1 MSDDETFGPLLH
13 GTARAWRLK
22 LDERLKPMGLSQ
34 AKWRTLLHLSV
45 APGPLTQAEIAA
57 LLGIEEPT
65 LVTLLHRLE
74 SDRWVARKNSSQD
87 RRCKTVHLAP
97 RAQRVIEQI
106 NTARSNFDT
115 NYSTIFRR
123 PNFAP
128 ASACWILSDKKR
140 KRGMEMKNEPPFDGF
155 EVERTA
161 KTKMGARLESGNG
174 AATELQEPRRVKT
187 SRVSKQ
193 RIPNWGYFL
202 FVLLAAFAVARTLQ
216 RGVQTAKTAQP
227 PVRPVLVA
235 KVISKDV
242 PLYLDEIGTC
252 AAYETVQVQ
261 AQVSGQIIARHFQ
274 DGADVKKGDLLF
286 TIDPR
291 PFQAALQQAQAQ
303 AALDQVTLK
312 RQTELRA
319 RNVTAP
325 QDFDT
330 AQANAR
336 KSEAAAAAAQVNVD
350 FCYIKSPINGRA
362 GLRLVDVGNIVSGNT
377 GSGAVLLTIQGL
389 DPIYTDFTVAETDL
403 ALVRKYLGGPNVKVQ
418 TYSPDDK
425 IPPRIGDLY
434 FIDNA
439 VQPGSGTVKARGV
452 TPNPDHAFWPSEF
465 VRVRFILDT
474 VKDALLVP

>member
-1 MSDDETFGPLLH
+1 
-13 GTARAWRLK
+13 
-22 LDERLKPMGLSQ
+22 
-34 AKWRTLLHLSV
+34 
-45 APGPLTQAEIAA
+45 
-57 LLGIEEPT
+57 
-65 LVTLLHRLE
+65 
-74 SDRWVARKNSSQD
+74 
-87 RRCKTVHLAP
+87 
-97 RAQRVIEQI
+97 
-106 NTARSNFDT
+106 
-115 NYSTIFRR
+115 
-123 PNFAP
+123 
-128 ASACWILSDKKR
+128 
-140 KRGMEMKNEPPFDGF
+140 MEMKNKPPFDEF

-291 PFQAALQQAQAQ
+291 PYQAALQQAQAQ

-474 VKDALLVP
+474 VKNARLVPSQAVQISQSGPFIFVLKPDNTVDLRPVKPGQRQDGDLIVVESGLQPDETVVVTGQLALAPGTKVDPKPYNPPSTANDQNASTKGAM